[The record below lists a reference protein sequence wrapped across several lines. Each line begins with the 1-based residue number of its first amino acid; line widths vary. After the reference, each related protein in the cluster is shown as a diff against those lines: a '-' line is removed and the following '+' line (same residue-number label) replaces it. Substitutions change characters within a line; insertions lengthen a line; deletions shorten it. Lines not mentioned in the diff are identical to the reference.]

1 MNTMTTPPI
10 LTLQPGEMSFA
21 DLRRVWLAP
30 TPIALSGDCAA
41 AIEASAATVQAIVA
55 KGAPAYGINTG
66 FGLLAKTQIATHELE
81 RLQRNLILSHAVG
94 TGEDLSDNVARL
106 VLLMKAAKASA
117 PSTLRIAGKKRTLS
131 MVRLDDHSQPWDF
144 AEVLARMEQVRA
156 APKQEI
162 EAAKKAFAAS
172 RGAGGPP
179 RLRLALDMPLGKVP
193 IGGLPKD
200 LAQVVVPPLQPLEHD
215 AAFFAAIPGRGFHG
229 GLLDGL
235 AAFYE

>member
-10 LTLQPGEMSFA
+10 ITLQPGAMSFA

-30 TPIALSGDCAA
+30 TPVALSGDCAA

-106 VLLMKAAKASA
+106 VLLMKAAS
-117 PSTLRIAGKKRTLS
+117 
-131 MVRLDDHSQPWDF
+131 
-144 AEVLARMEQVRA
+144 LARGYSGVRRVV
-156 APKQEI
+156 I
-162 EAAKKAFAAS
+162 DT
-172 RGAGGPP
+172 
-179 RLRLALDMPLGKVP
+179 LLALLNAGIVP
-193 IGGLPKD
+193 CIPSKGSVGASGD
-200 LAQVVVPPLQPLEHD
+200 LAPLAHMTL
-215 AAFFAAIPGRGFHG
+215 
-229 GLLDGL
+229 
-235 AAFYE
+235 